1 MADMQLHRN
10 TFYEMGDHTRAD
22 LWISDNAVT
31 DKATQAVSLQRQRHH
46 RSGRPHRELKLLT
59 LIAAR
64 DAIVSAIAELERV
77 RSRIR

>member
-1 MADMQLHRN
+1 MADMQLHRA

-31 DKATQAVSLQRQRHH
+31 DKATQVVALQVNVTTI
-46 RSGRPHRELKLLT
+46 GRPHRRAEAPRPHRRPRRHRL
-59 LIAAR
+59 R
-64 DAIVSAIAELERV
+64 HRELERV